1 MAGGAVTA
9 PRIGVTSSRGGG
21 RYMWWFYWLTLRLLG
36 ERPLRLVP
44 ADDVSLVDG
53 LQGLVVGG
61 GDDIGAEIYQG
72 LPTPDVRIDPQR
84 DRLELRA
91 LEHAARHD
99 IPVLGICRGAQMLN
113 VFYGGSLHQDI
124 YAAYEG
130 LRRRWT
136 PLPVK
141 HVTVEAGSFLERILD
156 RDRLKVNSL
165 HTQSVDRLG
174 RGLRATAHDEHG
186 VIQAIEDSTERFR
199 LGVQWHPE
207 FMIYRA
213 AQRRLFKAFVAAV
226 DERFGGDPRAS

>member
-1 MAGGAVTA
+1 MTP
-9 PRIGVTSSRGGG
+9 PRIGVTTSRGGG
-21 RYMWWFYWLTLRLLG
+21 RYMWWFYRLTLRLLG
-36 ERPLRLVP
+36 ERPLRMVP
-44 ADDVSLVDG
+44 TDDVSVVDSLHG
-53 LQGLVVGG
+53 LIVGG

-72 LPTPDVRIDPQR
+72 LPIPDVRIDPQR
-84 DRLELRA
+84 DRLELHA

-124 YAAYEG
+124 YTAYEG

-141 HVTVEAGSFLERILD
+141 YVTVAPGSSLARVLGRERV
-156 RDRLKVNSL
+156 KVNSL

-174 RGLRATAHDEHG
+174 RGLTATAHDEHG
-186 VIQAIEDSTERFR
+186 VIQAIEDPSERFR

-207 FMIYRA
+207 FMIYRT
-213 AQRRLFKAFVAAV
+213 AQRRLFRAFVAAV
-226 DERFGGDPRAS
+226 DERFAGDR

>member
-1 MAGGAVTA
+1 MGRDAMTP
-9 PRIGVTSSRGGG
+9 PRIGVTTSRGGG
-21 RYMWWFYWLTLRLLG
+21 RYMWWFYRLTLRLLG
-36 ERPLRLVP
+36 ERPLRMVP
-44 ADDVSLVDG
+44 TDDVSVVDS
-53 LQGLVVGG
+53 LQGLIVGG

-72 LPTPDVRIDPQR
+72 LPIPDVRIDPQR
-84 DRLELRA
+84 DRLELHA

-124 YAAYEG
+124 YTAYEG

-141 HVTVEAGSFLERILD
+141 YVTVAPGSSLARVLGRERV
-156 RDRLKVNSL
+156 KVNSL

-174 RGLRATAHDEHG
+174 RGLTATAHDEHG
-186 VIQAIEDSTERFR
+186 VIQAIEDPSERFR

-207 FMIYRA
+207 FMIYRT
-213 AQRRLFKAFVAAV
+213 AQRRLFRAFVAAV
-226 DERFGGDPRAS
+226 DERFAGDR

>member
-1 MAGGAVTA
+1 MTP
-9 PRIGVTSSRGGG
+9 PRIGVTTSRGGG
-21 RYMWWFYWLTLRLLG
+21 RYMWWFYRLTLRLLG
-36 ERPLRLVP
+36 ERPLRMVP
-44 ADDVSLVDG
+44 TDDVSVVDS
-53 LQGLVVGG
+53 LQGLIVGG

-72 LPTPDVRIDPQR
+72 MPIPDVRIDPQR
-84 DRLELRA
+84 DRLELHA

-124 YAAYEG
+124 YTAYEG

-141 HVTVEAGSFLERILD
+141 NVTVAPGSSLARVLGRERV
-156 RDRLKVNSL
+156 KVNSL

-174 RGLRATAHDEHG
+174 RGLTATAHDEHG
-186 VIQAIEDSTERFR
+186 VIQAIDDPTERFR

-207 FMIYRA
+207 FMIYRV
-213 AQRRLFKAFVAAV
+213 AQRRLFRAFVTAV
-226 DERFGGDPRAS
+226 DERFAGDR